1 MLELDS
7 IFDNVAVML
16 QTLSDILESEQRI
29 LIENNSIS
37 HLNEIINHKS
47 QLLIELKLLDEK
59 RLKTGKQY
67 NIQPPYNEDPQLML
81 KWQAITNTT
90 QRLAQL
96 NRENGIIIQNRMNM
110 TQQSI
115 DYLKSINNPAVYT
128 YNGYQQSETISSKR
142 AKV

>member
-37 HLNEIINHKS
+37 HLNEI
-47 QLLIELKLLDEK
+47 
-59 RLKTGKQY
+59 KQY